1 VKPEKNA
8 ILAYNHSR
16 ICISLRQFDR
26 TKFEVLIALLDNNI
40 PNNKTHADFNFLPI
54 KFGKNPS
61 PIPAFNMEAKISTVG
76 ENNYKIKGYYYQHKN
91 KYLSP
96 IYTFS

>member
-1 VKPEKNA
+1 M
-8 ILAYNHSR
+8 
-16 ICISLRQFDR
+16 
-26 TKFEVLIALLDNNI
+26 VLNNI

-76 ENNYKIKGYYYQHKN
+76 ENNYKIKVYYDQHKN

-96 IYTFS
+96 IYTFSWYDRSPKGQ

>member
-26 TKFEVLIALLDNNI
+26 TKFEVLIALLDFDHIMKKYIWGRDIYFCVNN
-40 PNNKTHADFNFLPI
+40 NNL
-54 KFGKNPS
+54 
-61 PIPAFNMEAKISTVG
+61 
-76 ENNYKIKGYYYQHKN
+76 
-91 KYLSP
+91 
-96 IYTFS
+96 